1 MPDVLIDHDTETD
14 VLVEREVDVVLEQS
28 EPEEIIVTEAVQGP
42 PGPQGV
48 PGPVGTIDNAGVL
61 TKPMKLSEFDTP
73 TLKAEARANLELE
86 YIDCGT
92 FN

>member
-1 MPDVLIDHDTETD
+1 MALIEVLDFDNAEQLQH
-14 VLVEREVDVVLEQS
+14 EVAVHEMLMFS
-28 EPEEIIVTEAVQGP
+28 EQGP
-42 PGPQGV
+42 PGPI
-48 PGPVGTIDNAGVL
+48 GTIETAGVL

-86 YIDCGT
+86 HIDCGT